1 MAVHVGEAES
11 ALRFVVA
18 TLCRLLVP
26 YARRLEVDR
35 QGELAELVG
44 LAELKLCVAVATLRR
59 LPVALQRL
67 RFAAGELERL
77 SCFVLK

>member
-26 YARRLEVDR
+26 YARRLKVDR

-44 LAELKLCVAVATLRR
+44 LAESKLCVARKDVATPRR
-59 LPVALQRL
+59 LLVPHKRHLDVD
-67 RFAAGELERL
+67 LET
-77 SCFVLK
+77 

>member
-26 YARRLEVDR
+26 CARRLEVDR

-44 LAELKLCVAVATLRR
+44 LAESKLCVAVATLRR